1 MRKLYHLFIITVLAS
16 ILLGAYYVRVFIRI
30 WGVAEEEVVF
40 WGEISMVT
48 GLGGMLILLLSHLI
62 TERTCFF
69 WQAVPLFLLAFW
81 SLGIGMLQVL
91 PIIFWLSGS
100 VISDKPYAPK
110 SMFWGAVPHIALL
123 LLAVAVLYQILKE
136 WPSAA
141 KKM

>member
-1 MRKLYHLFIITVLAS
+1 MKKIYLFNIVTVLAS
-16 ILLGAYYVRVFIRI
+16 ILLGAYYVWVFIRI